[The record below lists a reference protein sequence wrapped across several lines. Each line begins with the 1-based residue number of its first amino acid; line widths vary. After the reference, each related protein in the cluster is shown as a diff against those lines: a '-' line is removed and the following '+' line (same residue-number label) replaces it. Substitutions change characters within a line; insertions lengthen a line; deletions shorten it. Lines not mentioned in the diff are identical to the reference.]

1 MSEDSCRML
10 HRGVAATE
18 EHTGAQEVK
27 DQGPEKGTIRWGQH
41 NVFRESRT
49 HITLVSVLV
58 ATVQL

>member
-1 MSEDSCRML
+1 MSCGMSEDSCRML

-18 EHTGAQEVK
+18 EHAGAQEVK

-49 HITLVSVLV
+49 HIL
-58 ATVQL
+58 